1 MDVAGRLDRV
11 RSRLVETGSQNDGAP
26 ADAIVLTN
34 LANVR
39 YLTGFTGSAGLLW
52 LTADAAVLITD
63 SRYEIQAAAQ
73 MSAAGVTGIGL
84 TIASNQPAQRDELTA
99 LAAGRSCVA
108 LEAEHVTWAAARRYE
123 EWFEAAQV
131 VALSGVVEGLRAVK
145 DQGEIDRIEAA
156 CRIADEALEAVRP
169 MLWDQTTEAGFARA
183 LEWAMFERGAEA
195 LSFDTIVGSGPNGAL
210 PHHGAGSRRIEPGD
224 LVVVDFG
231 AMVDGYH
238 SDMTRTF
245 VVGEPTD
252 EQARMLTAVREAQAA
267 GAAAVGPGVSTRAV
281 DDRCREVLAE
291 HGLADLFHHGTG
303 HGVGLVIHES
313 PMLGKTST
321 GELEPGNVITVEP
334 GVYVAGLGG
343 VRVEDTLVVTTNGA
357 RPLTAFPKDPRCL
370 PSAPT
375 TSRPA

>member
-1 MDVAGRLDRV
+1 
-11 RSRLVETGSQNDGAP
+11 
-26 ADAIVLTN
+26 
-34 LANVR
+34 
-39 YLTGFTGSAGLLW
+39 
-52 LTADAAVLITD
+52 
-63 SRYEIQAAAQ
+63 
-73 MSAAGVTGIGL
+73 
-84 TIASNQPAQRDELTA
+84 
-99 LAAGRSCVA
+99 
-108 LEAEHVTWAAARRYE
+108 
-123 EWFEAAQV
+123 
-131 VALSGVVEGLRAVK
+131 
-145 DQGEIDRIEAA
+145 
-156 CRIADEALEAVRP
+156 
-169 MLWDQTTEAGFARA
+169 
-183 LEWAMFERGAEA
+183 
-195 LSFDTIVGSGPNGAL
+195 
-210 PHHGAGSRRIEPGD
+210 
-224 LVVVDFG
+224 VVDFG

-252 EQARMLTAVREAQAA
+252 EQDRMLTAVREAQAA
-267 GAAAVGPGVSTRAV
+267 GAAAAGPGVSTRAV

-343 VRVEDTLVVTTNGA
+343 VRVEDTLVVTTDGA